1 MKIRLA
7 ILAILLGG
15 CAAENQAETASPL
28 PKNSA
33 RTCAD
38 ETVVVVG
45 SAAAPAP
52 GLSWSAMDVLQAL
65 DSDFEGIIYW
75 EAGGESP
82 AVFDAASRAA
92 EVRAIY
98 PADSANGL
106 VDASCPP
113 YYAVDIGAA
122 FLAEDG
128 RLDELFSVQLIVT
141 SPERASFKATI
152 PLDQLHGELRPNEEA
167 IDVSLGIDAEF
178 GAKQWVGSLY
188 WLEELSMVS
197 ETVAIFAFD

>member
-7 ILAILLGG
+7 ILAVLLGG
-15 CAAENQAETASPL
+15 CAAENQVETATPL
-28 PKNSA
+28 AKSHV

-38 ETVVVVG
+38 ETVVVVK
-45 SAAAPAP
+45 SATEPAP
-52 GLSWSAMDVLQAL
+52 GMTWSPRDVLRAL
-65 DSDFEGIIYW
+65 DEDFEGIIYW
-75 EAGGESP
+75 ETGGESP
-82 AVFDAASRAA
+82 AVLDAASRAT

-106 VDASCPP
+106 VDARCPP
-113 YYAVDIGAA
+113 YYTVDMGAA

-128 RLDELFSVQLIVT
+128 RLDELFSVELIVT
-141 SPERASFKATI
+141 SPETASFAANI
-152 PLDQLHGELRPNEEA
+152 PLDQLQGELRPTEETTG
-167 IDVSLGIDAEF
+167 ISLGIDAEF
-178 GAKQWVGSLY
+178 GATHWEGSLY